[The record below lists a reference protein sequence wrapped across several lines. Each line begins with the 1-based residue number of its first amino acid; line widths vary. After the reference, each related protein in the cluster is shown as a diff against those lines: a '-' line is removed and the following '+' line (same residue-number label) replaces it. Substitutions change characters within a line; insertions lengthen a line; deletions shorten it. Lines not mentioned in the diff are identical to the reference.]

1 MGNKFKSIYDIQD
14 DKLKLTIFETLDNF
28 DFEKVQKYM
37 EYANWAWVG
46 DEIDE
51 DGRLLH
57 EIPSVS
63 KIKATAKQLIL
74 EAINNC
80 LSEGE
85 NDYNGPYAV
94 STGGL
99 KATFYNKDKENDTYS
114 LSLEFIIEET
124 TCDFY

>member
-80 LSEGE
+80 LSEAA
-85 NDYNGPYAV
+85 N
-94 STGGL
+94 S
-99 KATFYNKDKENDTYS
+99 
-114 LSLEFIIEET
+114 
-124 TCDFY
+124 

>member
-1 MGNKFKSIYDIQD
+1 MEKKIKSIYDIQD
-14 DKLKLTIFETLDNF
+14 DKLKLAIFDTLDNF

-37 EYANWAWVG
+37 EYANWTWVG

-51 DGRLLH
+51 DGRLLR
-57 EIPSVS
+57 EIPSIQ

-74 EAINNC
+74 DTINNC
-80 LSEGE
+80 LSEDE
-85 NDYNGPYAV
+85 NDFNGPYSV

-99 KATFYNKDKENDTYS
+99 KVIFNKGSENNTYS
-114 LSLEFIIEET
+114 LSLEFIIEEF